1 MGWRGRRRDGATRA
15 GPTGLTLLAGLCLLA
30 SAAAADELLVAAA
43 VSLREPLVEIGRRY
57 DAQHPGERVRLSF
70 GASSVLAAQV
80 RAGAPIDVFVSADE
94 RIVDR
99 LEAEGL
105 VPGDARF
112 TAARNRLVVVAAQ
125 GLGFPLARPEDLAR
139 PEVRWIA
146 IPEGSVPV
154 GRYAREW
161 LTRRGLLER
170 LEPRIVPTEHA
181 RATLA
186 AVDYGHADAA
196 IIYATDA
203 RLARSARLAFEIPDA
218 EQPRIV
224 YTAARVRDAR
234 RPEAAERFLSHL
246 RSPAAREI
254 LRTAGFA
261 TPGAGAVEGPR

>member
-1 MGWRGRRRDGATRA
+1 MASGHHAPGRPIRA
-15 GPTGLTLLAGLCLLA
+15 GPTWLTLLAGLCLLA

-57 DAQHPGERVRLSF
+57 DAQHPGERVSLSF
-70 GASSVLAAQV
+70 GASSVLAAQA

-105 VPGDARF
+105 VPGEDRF
-112 TAARNRLVVVAAQ
+112 TLVSNRLVVIAAQ
-125 GLGFPLARPEDLAR
+125 GLDFPLAGPEDLAR

-146 IPEGSVPV
+146 IAEISVPV
-154 GRYAREW
+154 GRYARAW

-170 LEPRIVPTEHA
+170 LEPRIVPTAHA

-196 IIYATDA
+196 IVYATDA
-203 RLARSARLAFEIPDA
+203 RVARSARVAFEIPEA
-218 EQPRIV
+218 EQPQIV

-234 RPEAAERFLSHL
+234 RPQAAERFLSHL

-254 LRTAGFA
+254 LRAAGFA
-261 TPGAGAVEGPR
+261 TPGAGAVERPR

>member
-1 MGWRGRRRDGATRA
+1 MASGHHAPGRPIRA
-15 GPTGLTLLAGLCLLA
+15 GPTWLAPLAGLCLLA
-30 SAAAADELLVAAA
+30 CAAAADELLVAAA

-57 DAQHPGERVRLSF
+57 DAQHPGERVSFSF
-70 GASSVLAAQV
+70 GASSVLAAQA

-105 VPGDARF
+105 VPGEDRF
-112 TAARNRLVVVAAQ
+112 TLVSNRLVVIAAQ
-125 GLGFPLARPEDLAR
+125 GLDFPLAGPEDLAR

-146 IPEGSVPV
+146 IAEISVPV
-154 GRYAREW
+154 GRYARAW

-170 LEPRIVPTEHA
+170 LEPRIVPTAHA

-186 AVDYGHADAA
+186 AVDYGDADAA
-196 IIYATDA
+196 IVYATDA
-203 RLARSARLAFEIPDA
+203 RVARSARLAFEIPDA

-234 RPEAAERFLSHL
+234 RPQAAERFLSHL

-254 LRTAGFA
+254 LRAAGFA